1 MRYIATIE
9 ARMTSSRLPGK
20 PLMEAAGKTMLEYLV
35 ERLRAVPS
43 IDGIVLATTV
53 NATDDQLCDAGHTL
67 GIDVFRGSENDVM
80 NRVLGA
86 AESAKADVIVEITG
100 DCPLLDHNIV
110 EQCIRMHKVHN
121 ADYVS
126 NVMVRSYPDGMDV
139 QVFNCEV
146 LRRSSKM
153 TSEALDLEH
162 VSLHIRKNPQL
173 FSHIHLVAPPE
184 LHWPELGVTLDEQA
198 DFDLIS
204 EILNNFDG
212 RKKPFTCLEIIDL
225 LNKNP
230 ELVDKNLSVV
240 RKGNT

>member
-1 MRYIATIE
+1 MRYVATIE

-20 PLMEAAGKTMLEYLV
+20 PLMEAAGKSMLEHLV

-43 IDGIVLATTV
+43 IDGIVLATTA
-53 NATDDQLCDAGHTL
+53 NATDDQLCDAGHSL

-86 AESAKADVIVEITG
+86 AETSKADVIVEITG
-100 DCPLLDHNIV
+100 DCPLIDHNIV

-153 TSEALDLEH
+153 TSEPLDLEH
-162 VSLHIRKNPQL
+162 VSLHIRNNPQL

-204 EILNNFDG
+204 EILLNFQD

-230 ELVDKNLSVV
+230 KLVEKNQSVV

>member
-20 PLMEAAGKTMLEYLV
+20 PLMLAAGKTMLEHLV
-35 ERLRAVPS
+35 ERLRAAPS
-43 IDGIVLATTV
+43 IDGIVLATTE

-100 DCPLLDHNIV
+100 DCPLIDHNIV

-139 QVFNCEV
+139 EIFTMNALEKA
-146 LRRSSKM
+146 SK
-153 TSEALDLEH
+153 L
-162 VSLHIRKNPQL
+162 
-173 FSHIHLVAPPE
+173 
-184 LHWPELGVTLDEQA
+184 
-198 DFDLIS
+198 
-204 EILNNFDG
+204 
-212 RKKPFTCLEIIDL
+212 
-225 LNKNP
+225 
-230 ELVDKNLSVV
+230 NLSQFC
-240 RKGNT
+240 